1 MRVLI
6 VDDEPL
12 ARARIADLLDDID
25 DVEVV
30 GQAPDGRAALEC
42 VERACPDLVLLDI
55 RMPGIDG
62 LETARHLA
70 LLEAPPAIVFCT
82 AYEDHA
88 LAAFERNAVD
98 YLLKPIRRDRL
109 EIALAKVSR
118 MQMPGMAGH
127 RSVPVAQR
135 RSHLCARV
143 RGNLV
148 LVAVDDI
155 RYLLAGDR
163 YVAARH
169 PGGELLV
176 EEPLKSLEEE
186 FADRFVRIHRNCL
199 VARER
204 LAGLT
209 RGADGR
215 VFVQVEGLAEPLEAS
230 RRNLPALRKLMRR
243 L

>member
-1 MRVLI
+1 
-6 VDDEPL
+6 
-12 ARARIADLLDDID
+12 
-25 DVEVV
+25 
-30 GQAPDGRAALEC
+30 
-42 VERACPDLVLLDI
+42 
-55 RMPGIDG
+55 
-62 LETARHLA
+62 
-70 LLEAPPAIVFCT
+70 
-82 AYEDHA
+82 
-88 LAAFERNAVD
+88 
-98 YLLKPIRRDRL
+98 
-109 EIALAKVSR
+109 

-127 RSVPVAQR
+127 RTVPGAQR

-143 RGNLV
+143 RGNLG